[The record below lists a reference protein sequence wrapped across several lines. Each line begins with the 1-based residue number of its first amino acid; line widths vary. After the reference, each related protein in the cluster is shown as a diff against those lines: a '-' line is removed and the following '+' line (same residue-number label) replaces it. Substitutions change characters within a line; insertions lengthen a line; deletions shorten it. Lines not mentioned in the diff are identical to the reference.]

1 LNICKGNQYKF
12 STYNIELNIS
22 KLKAVLLLK
31 IFKMDEIIKY
41 FPNLSDNQIEQFQKL
56 DFLYHDWNEKI
67 NVISRK
73 DIDSLYTKHILHS
86 LAIAKVNKFEP
97 GTYVLDVGTGG
108 GFPGIPLAILFPET
122 RFYLIDVIAK
132 KIKVVKAVAEALELK
147 NVKAEQ
153 IRAENVK
160 GDFDFIVSRAVT
172 NMPDFVSW
180 IKTKIKKQNK
190 HELKN
195 GILYLKG
202 GDLTEELKDFPKA
215 TEYNISDFFE
225 DEFFETKKVVHLP
238 LKFVV

>member
-1 LNICKGNQYKF
+1 M
-12 STYNIELNIS
+12 E
-22 KLKAVLLLK
+22 
-31 IFKMDEIIKY
+31 EIVKH
-41 FPNLSDNQIEQFQKL
+41 FPNLTEIQIKQFEML
-56 DFLYHDWNEKI
+56 EALYQDWNAKI

-73 DIDSLYTKHILHS
+73 DIGELYVKHVLHS
-86 LAIAKVNKFEP
+86 LAIAKIQKFEP

-122 RFYLIDVIAK
+122 RFYLIDVILK
-132 KIKVVKAVAEALELK
+132 KITVVKAVAEAIGLK

-160 GDFDFIVSRAVT
+160 GDYDFIVSRAVT

-180 IKTKIKKQNK
+180 VKDKIKKQNK

-202 GDLTEELKDFPKA
+202 GDLTEELAAFPKA
-215 TEYNISDFFE
+215 TEYPIAAIFDQ
-225 DEFFETKKVVHLP
+225 EFFETKKVVHLP
-238 LKFVV
+238 LKFKA

>member
-1 LNICKGNQYKF
+1 
-12 STYNIELNIS
+12 
-22 KLKAVLLLK
+22 
-31 IFKMDEIIKY
+31 MDEILKY
-41 FPNLSDNQIEQFQKL
+41 FPNLTDLQIEQFQKL

-86 LAIAKVNKFEP
+86 LGIAKIMKFEP
-97 GTYVLDVGTGG
+97 GATVLDVGTGG

-132 KIKVVKAVAEALELK
+132 KIKVVQGVVDALELK

-153 IRAENVK
+153 KRAELVK

-180 IKTKIKKQNK
+180 IKDKIKKQHK
-190 HELKN
+190 HKLKN

-202 GDLTEELKDFPKA
+202 GDLAEELKDFPNA
-215 TEYNISDFFE
+215 TLYDLAEIFD

-238 LKFVV
+238 LKFKP

>member
-1 LNICKGNQYKF
+1 
-12 STYNIELNIS
+12 
-22 KLKAVLLLK
+22 
-31 IFKMDEIIKY
+31 MDEILKY
-41 FPNLSDNQIEQFQKL
+41 FPDLTDIQIEQFQKL

-73 DIDSLYTKHILHS
+73 DIDALYTKHILHS
-86 LAIAKVNKFEP
+86 LGIAKIMKFEP
-97 GTYVLDVGTGG
+97 GATVLDVGTGG

-132 KIKVVKAVAEALELK
+132 KIKVVQGVVDALELK

-153 IRAENVK
+153 KRAELVK

-180 IKTKIKKQNK
+180 IRNKIKKQHK
-190 HELKN
+190 HTLKN

-215 TEYNISDFFE
+215 TLYDLSTIFD

>member
-1 LNICKGNQYKF
+1 M
-12 STYNIELNIS
+12 E
-22 KLKAVLLLK
+22 
-31 IFKMDEIIKY
+31 EIIKQ
-41 FPNLSDNQIEQFQKL
+41 FSNLTENQVLQFQKL
-56 DFLYHDWNEKI
+56 EALYQDWNAKI

-73 DIDSLYTKHILHS
+73 DIDELYIKHVLHS
-86 LAIAKVNKFEP
+86 LAIAKIQPFEP
-97 GTYVLDVGTGG
+97 GTTVLDVGTGG

-132 KIKVVKAVAEALELK
+132 KIKVVQAVVDALGLK

-153 IRAENVK
+153 LRAENVK

-180 IKTKIKKQNK
+180 IKDKIKKQNK

-202 GDLTEELKDFPKA
+202 GDLTEELKDFPQA
-215 TEYNISDFFE
+215 TEYAIATFYSDP
-225 DEFFETKKVVHLP
+225 FFETKKVVHLP
-238 LKFVV
+238 LKFKL